1 MKKEVK
7 PFEQEN
13 KKTKRACK
21 NTHSSCRLMLWFFFI
36 GGGAGVTVLFFLIW
50 KKNHFGAPVLITLEL
65 QYKLLVGQQR
75 LYIRTAL
82 EYKSEWVIKLT
93 TINVSG
99 YSYITMCSTVCDG
112 CHNSPDCISCL
123 FPWQMDVTFVCL
135 PAIFYLWKIF
145 QIEFYLAFFFFL
157 SFAILDVIAYFSFFG
172 IRFPQK

>member
-1 MKKEVK
+1 MQKYPLFMQINVVI
-7 PFEQEN
+7 
-13 KKTKRACK
+13 
-21 NTHSSCRLMLWFFFI
+21 FFI

-65 QYKLLVGQQR
+65 QYKRLVGQQR

-99 YSYITMCSTVCDG
+99 YSYITMCGTVCDG

-135 PAIFYLWKIF
+135 PAIFYL
-145 QIEFYLAFFFFL
+145 
-157 SFAILDVIAYFSFFG
+157 
-172 IRFPQK
+172 